1 MKKLYL
7 LLAVVAVAATSCQK
21 DVGENIPSNEPMT
34 EELCSPYAV
43 SEEEALDRLN
53 AEFGILYYGETT
65 RANDRR
71 VRKIE
76 PVRYDKLA
84 PATRS
89 TAADVENLLYIVEF
103 EDGKGSAILGADKR
117 VEGVFAVLDEGV
129 ITAEDF
135 ENAANGVATDELNTY
150 LAGLIADE
158 ATEQMSA
165 RVLYPEEELRYNDW
179 DYDTTSFVQR
189 TPLML
194 TCWSI
199 YDDFSRYCRGKF
211 NRQVDA
217 NPLAVAAAQMILYN
231 APPAYNITIGD
242 ETFNVSTLM
251 EIHHGNNI
259 PAAVYEYSI
268 DKVAR
273 FIAAISREL
282 QIDYTDNNPIGY
294 IENLVSLLYRLG
306 CENVQIIDITDQNL
320 NNCFDTYVSS
330 MILTHGRPFVMEGQ
344 NEDQTARWHWV
355 VDGYKKM
362 VVKHYWVLYAQSGR
376 EISRELVKTVTE
388 RKVHANFGYG
398 GYCNG
403 YYSFGIFDL
412 STERTGDD
420 LLPEFGDIPYSSDE
434 DYSHNL
440 KMVIYEL

>member
-53 AEFGILYYGETT
+53 DELGILYYGETT

-89 TAADVENLLYIVEF
+89 TVADVENLLYIVEF

-135 ENAANGVATDELNTY
+135 ENAANGVATDKLNPY

-165 RVLYPEEELRYNDW
+165 RVLYPEEELRYND
-179 DYDTTSFVQR
+179 
-189 TPLML
+189 
-194 TCWSI
+194 
-199 YDDFSRYCRGKF
+199 
-211 NRQVDA
+211 
-217 NPLAVAAAQMILYN
+217 
-231 APPAYNITIGD
+231 
-242 ETFNVSTLM
+242 
-251 EIHHGNNI
+251 
-259 PAAVYEYSI
+259 
-268 DKVAR
+268 
-273 FIAAISREL
+273 
-282 QIDYTDNNPIGY
+282 
-294 IENLVSLLYRLG
+294 
-306 CENVQIIDITDQNL
+306 
-320 NNCFDTYVSS
+320 
-330 MILTHGRPFVMEGQ
+330 
-344 NEDQTARWHWV
+344 
-355 VDGYKKM
+355 
-362 VVKHYWVLYAQSGR
+362 
-376 EISRELVKTVTE
+376 
-388 RKVHANFGYG
+388 
-398 GYCNG
+398 
-403 YYSFGIFDL
+403 
-412 STERTGDD
+412 
-420 LLPEFGDIPYSSDE
+420 
-434 DYSHNL
+434 
-440 KMVIYEL
+440 